1 MTAPLAGPIGILDE
15 HPEWSRRLLDELDRR
30 GLPWEKIDHSSHRF
44 DPRDR
49 RARYSVVVNRT
60 SPSSHTRGHKGVLF
74 YAEALLAHYESL
86 GIPVVNPV
94 TAYRFEKSKALQ
106 LGLFERVGARYPRSL
121 VVNHPIQALS
131 ALDALRLPVVVKP
144 NVGGSGA
151 GIVRVD
157 SKAQLEASL
166 DRLDLGPDGTALV
179 QEYLEPVE
187 GAIVRVEVLDGE
199 YLYAIRIVR
208 DAGAGFNLCPADI
221 CQTPEGAPPPGAEL
235 GACLVSPP
243 AGLTVTGFDAPTE
256 AIDTVIRLARAAS
269 IDVGGVEYLVSK
281 ADGRIYYYDVNA
293 TSNFVANA
301 DAVVGFDPTA
311 RFADFIVRRA
321 LRQTQAAAA

>member
-1 MTAPLAGPIGILDE
+1 MAASLTRPIGILDE

-30 GLPWEKIDHSSHRF
+30 GLAWERIDHSSHAF

-49 RARYSVVVNRT
+49 RPRHSVIVNRT
-60 SPSSHTRGHKGVLF
+60 SPSSHTRGHRAVLF

-94 TAYRFEKSKALQ
+94 AAYRFEKSKALQ
-106 LGLFERVGARYPRSL
+106 LGLFERVGARYPRSV
-121 VVNHPIQALS
+121 VVNHPVQALA
-131 ALDALRLPVVVKP
+131 ALDRLPLPVVIKP

-157 SKAQLEASL
+157 SKAELESAL
-166 DRLDLGPDGTALV
+166 DRLDLGPDGTALI

-187 GAIVRVEVLDGE
+187 GAIVRVEVLGGE
-199 YLYAIRIVR
+199 YLYAIRIAR
-208 DAGAGFNLCPADI
+208 QTDTGFNLCPADI
-221 CQTPEGAPPPGAEL
+221 CQAPDGAAAPSADL
-235 GACLVSPP
+235 GACPAVPSPGLAVSR
-243 AGLTVTGFDAPTE
+243 FDAPVE
-256 AIDTVIRLARAAS
+256 AIETVIRLTRAAS

-301 DAVVGFDPTA
+301 EAVVGFDPTA

-321 LRQTQAAAA
+321 RLGMQPVAA